1 MPMLGFFSQNFDN
14 NFRIWASDE
23 NIKYIQREAS
33 RRLKQKYL
41 ETIEPEYD
49 WVRSMLLDTMTTW
62 RGPLTLDELLE
73 MVICNFVTDI
83 DTDIEWRNRFNSYNP
98 RTLYF
103 QGTDLTREEKV
114 KLKPSYKFV
123 FNMNY

>member
-1 MPMLGFFSQNFDN
+1 MPTLGFFSQNFDDT
-14 NFRIWASDE
+14 FRKWSSDE

-33 RRLKQKYL
+33 RRLRQKYL

-49 WVRSMLLDTMTTW
+49 WVRSMLLHTITTW

-83 DTDIEWRNRFNSYNP
+83 DTDIESRNRFNSFNP

-103 QGTDLTREEKV
+103 QGTNLTREEKV